1 MATNKRRGTG
11 RVTPPKSAAGKPA
24 ARSRPDRTAPPG
36 QVGRR
41 PSSPLAL
48 FAVGLAWVAAGVIVL
63 LSLHASWRFVPALFA
78 FGIGAFFIRGGS
90 ATVVRHERRRK
101 E

>member
-1 MATNKRRGTG
+1 M
-11 RVTPPKSAAGKPA
+11 
-24 ARSRPDRTAPPG
+24 PG

-41 PSSPLAL
+41 PSSPLTL
-48 FAVGLAWVAAGVIVL
+48 FAVGLAWVATGVIVL
-63 LSLHASWRFVPALFA
+63 LSLHASWKFVPALFA

-90 ATVVRHERRRK
+90 ATVVRHDKRRG